1 MAMRIPFLLVLLLTS
16 AGSLSAQETA
26 KKRSPIAPSLP
37 YLTNDEEAKL
47 DRIIDRFILFD
58 TGRLPGPEGQAALH
72 DFEKLGYES
81 IPALIRGLNKAAG
94 LEHSCPTLVISKKL
108 SRLLAACDDAELLEF
123 ARDTLGSGVGPTSHK
138 RVIEDL
144 RFNCLMRKN
153 DLARRAS
160 YGPKSPSS
168 MTTVQLMDSIRKE
181 KGEKQR
187 AALLELETRRG
198 AEAFV
203 GLASVAANAD
213 SEQKAFVRGLLESNL
228 GRQSATV
235 VKDRLKDADAEV
247 RAMAARVV
255 AAKQPALA
263 GDLIDLLAD
272 EVSDVRQAAR
282 QALVKLA
289 RGEDH
294 GPSDGADR
302 GEIAQAQ
309 AKWRDWW
316 TKQNRR

>member
-1 MAMRIPFLLVLLLTS
+1 MKMRIPLLLTLLLIS

-47 DRIIDRFILFD
+47 DRVIDRFILFD
-58 TGRLPGPEGQAALH
+58 TGRLPGPEGQQALRE
-72 DFEKLGYES
+72 FEKLGYES

-94 LEHSCPTLVISKKL
+94 LEHSCPTLVISRKL
-108 SRLLAACDDAELLEF
+108 SRLLSACDDADLLEF

-144 RFNCLMRKN
+144 RFACLMRKN
-153 DLARRAS
+153 DLARRGAS
-160 YGPKSPSS
+160 GSKSPSS
-168 MTTVQLMDSIRKE
+168 MTTVQLMDSIRRE
-181 KGEKQR
+181 KGDKQR

-198 AEAFV
+198 AEAFA

-213 SEQKAFVRGLLESNL
+213 SDQKTFVRGLLESNL

-235 VKDRLKDADAEV
+235 VKDRLKDADPEV

-255 AAKQPALA
+255 GAKQPALA
-263 GDLIDLLAD
+263 GELIELIAD

-282 QALVKLA
+282 QSLVKLA
-289 RGEDH
+289 KGEDH
-294 GPSDGADR
+294 GPVSGADR
-302 GEIAQAQ
+302 SDIAEAQ
-309 AKWRDWW
+309 AKWRAWW
-316 TKQNRR
+316 TTQNRR